1 MGCICKICYEYDRLF
16 ATHVITCSKFG
27 KISCQFKKNAG
38 QDKKGA
44 QDCCTMHWMTE
55 WLGQT
60 FTF

>member
-38 QDKKGA
+38 QDKKKELKIAAPCIG
-44 QDCCTMHWMTE
+44 
-55 WLGQT
+55 
-60 FTF
+60 